1 MQAIEIGCKRCG
13 SEEFRLLNVKTGEVI
28 CSYCRNRWIEPSLI
42 EQTETEK
49 FLAEQAK
56 RPQVIVDNT
65 SETDKQ
71 LMEMVTKAASATAGG
86 CVSKAMKIVIGAVVA
101 LVILAALLVFVV
113 YVGFNS
119 PG

>member
-1 MQAIEIGCKRCG
+1 MRAIEIGCKRCG
-13 SEEFRLLNVKTGEVI
+13 SEEFDLLNAKTGEVR
-28 CSYCRNRWIEPSLI
+28 CAYCRNRWVEPSLI
-42 EQTETEK
+42 QQTETEK

-65 SETDKQ
+65 TETDKQ

-86 CVSKAMKIVIGAVVA
+86 CVSKAMRIVIIAVA
-101 LVILAALLVFVV
+101 TLVFIAALLVFVV
-113 YVGFNS
+113 YLGFSS